1 MFFKNQGRAPMTTA
15 LFEITQN
22 EIKQRKVWLIATIAS
37 FGLCPL
43 LAITSF
49 PKLSENTDLFN
60 NIWYQLAA
68 STFGSLVSF
77 WIIWHCGY
85 KKPGTKLLTS
95 CLIFA
100 PIDALLLALNLF
112 QEPWNIW
119 NKVVNVINASIFL
132 WWYVQCIKLRRMNKK
147 IQLQSH
153 PEYLESLQLLKEL
166 TTRERLDQEF
176 FKLIRTWPQFERTSS
191 KEYKLKKDELSLK
204 AY

>member
-1 MFFKNQGRAPMTTA
+1 MRTA
-15 LFEITQN
+15 LFEISQK
-22 EIKQRKVWLIATIAS
+22 EINQRSDWLIATIAS

-49 PKLSENTDLFN
+49 AKLSENTDLFN

-77 WIIWHCGY
+77 WLIWHCAY

-95 CLIFA
+95 CLILA

-119 NKVVNVINASIFL
+119 NTVVNVINASIFL
-132 WWYVQCIKLRRMNKK
+132 WWYIQCIKLKRINKK

-153 PEYLESLQLLKEL
+153 PEYVESLQLLKGQ
-166 TTRERLDQEF
+166 TSRESLDHEF

-191 KEYKLKKDELSLK
+191 KEYKLKKAELSHK